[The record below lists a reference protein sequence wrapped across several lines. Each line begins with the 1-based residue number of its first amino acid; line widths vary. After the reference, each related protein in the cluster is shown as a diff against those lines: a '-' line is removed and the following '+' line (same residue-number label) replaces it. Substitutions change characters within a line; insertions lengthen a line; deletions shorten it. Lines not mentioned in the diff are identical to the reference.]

1 VNAFDI
7 ALAGRPCWLTDGS
20 GGRLRL
26 PIVWWRA
33 EPDRADATL
42 LDRCAGP
49 TVDVGCGPGRL
60 AAALTARGI
69 VALGVDT
76 SRLAVQLT
84 RQRGAAALRRTVFER
99 LPGEGRWRHVLLAD
113 GNIGIGG
120 NPVDLLARCA
130 ELIGPAGSVLV
141 EADPQGSGVRRC
153 LATVEHD
160 GGRSDPFR
168 WALVGA
174 NAVTALAAATRLAV
188 HARWRC
194 DGRAFAELIRR

>member
-1 VNAFDI
+1 MNAFDI
-7 ALAGRPCWLTDGS
+7 GLAGRPCWLTGCD

-26 PIVWWRA
+26 PVMRWRA
-33 EPDRADATL
+33 EPDRADTTL
-42 LDRCAGP
+42 LDRCTGP

-60 AAALTARGI
+60 AAALTGRGV

-99 LPGEGRWRHVLLAD
+99 LPGEGRWQHVLLAD

-130 ELIGPAGSVLV
+130 ELIGPAGTILV
-141 EADPQGSGVRRC
+141 EADPRTVGVRRC

-160 GGRSDPFR
+160 GGRSEPFR
-168 WALVGA
+168 WAVVGA
-174 NAVTALAAATRLAV
+174 DAVPALATATRLAV
-188 HARWRC
+188 QARWRR
-194 DGRAFAELIRR
+194 DGRAFAELVGR